1 MASLIYNGKEITIE
15 DKRVSVTAL
24 YGAQGKPPNKA
35 PTNFKTSKKGKEKIN
50 EYERKYGRWVWD
62 SRTGIRTIAI
72 IELAV
77 EYLEYLGDP
86 NAAKKLLEV
95 YETGQNIEYN
105 TKNNTQKI
113 EFHTQN
119 ANQSQDDPYQEN
131 ASSGCGGII
140 LLIIMFI
147 LFASFNSNKDPYEQH
162 QDDPPA
168 AQPYNYPP
176 Q

>member
-62 SRTGIRTIAI
+62 SRTGISTIAI
-72 IELAV
+72 IDLAV

-86 NAAKKLLEV
+86 KAATKLWEV
-95 YETGQNIEYN
+95 YETGQDIEYN
-105 TKNNTQKI
+105 TQNNTQNM
-113 EFHTQN
+113 EYNTQT
-119 ANQSQDDPYQEN
+119 ANQSEDNPSKEN
-131 ASSGCGGII
+131 TSLGCGGII

-147 LFASFNSNKDPYEQH
+147 LFASFNSNKDLYKQH

-168 AQPYNYPP
+168 QPYNYPS